1 MNVPEPLI
9 LHQSSA
15 RKHSVVICDSGA
27 GGCDEI
33 AAVLALSD
41 NYRFQIVGLD
51 VLTHHS
57 GAHEPDVV
65 ILDILGESGSEL
77 DHLTTIRARFGETPI
92 IIVSKG
98 ADDAIVR
105 GLLRHRVQDWQ
116 RRPLVPGDLMASL
129 TASIR
134 TNRAS
139 ASRVHA
145 VISASA
151 GSGGTSVA
159 ICLADVMNR
168 KLPRGK
174 GSVGLFDLDFATG
187 DCGLRL
193 NLSTTARL
201 ESAITTP
208 TRIDA
213 EFVSLIQQKHS
224 SGLNLYSFKRR
235 EFITH
240 LNTYEMVLRLLDA
253 VTLEHNHTILDIPAY
268 QTDWE
273 AEVLSA
279 VNTITVV
286 CEMNVV
292 SIRHA
297 LDVLKMIDA
306 LPGEPKRVTVAV
318 NKVERGLFG
327 RQRISKARLKDLFGE
342 TRLFQLPS
350 DGATLLDAIDR
361 GLLPRE
367 VSARS
372 PFIKALE
379 KYAAS
384 TLLAES
390 ERRSAG

>member
-1 MNVPEPLI
+1 MNVPEPL
-9 LHQSSA
+9 LL
-15 RKHSVVICDSGA
+15 RKNASRKLNVVICDSGA

-33 AAVLALSD
+33 AAIVALSD
-41 NYRFQIVGLD
+41 DFRVQT
-51 VLTHHS
+51 LTMEALVHHS
-57 GAHEPDVV
+57 GLHEPDVV
-65 ILDILGESGSEL
+65 ILDIKGEAASEL
-77 DHLTTIRARFGETPI
+77 DHLTAIRARFGDTPVVI
-92 IIVSKG
+92 ISTG
-98 ADDAIVR
+98 AEDAIVR

-116 RRPLVPGDLMASL
+116 RRPLSAGDLLSAL
-129 TASIR
+129 NASIR

-139 ASRVHA
+139 VSRVHA

-151 GSGGTSVA
+151 GAGGTSVA
-159 ICLADVMNR
+159 VSLADVVNR
-168 KLPRGK
+168 SLPKGK
-174 GSVGLFDLDFATG
+174 GSVGLFDLDFSSG

-213 EFVSLIQQKHS
+213 EFVSLIQQKHA
-224 SGLNLYSFKRR
+224 SGFSLYSFKRR

-253 VTLEHNHTILDIPAY
+253 VTLEHSHTILDIPAY

-273 AEVLSA
+273 GEVLSA

-297 LDVLKMIDA
+297 LDILKTIDA
-306 LPGEPKRVTVAV
+306 LPGAPRQVTVAL
-318 NKVERGLFG
+318 NKVSSGLFG
-327 RQRISKARLKDLFGE
+327 SQRIPKAKLKDLFGDR
-342 TRLFQLPS
+342 RLVQFPS
-350 DGATLLDAIDR
+350 DEDTLSDAIDR

-372 PFIKALE
+372 PFLKALE
-379 KYAAS
+379 RYAAA
-384 TLLAES
+384 TVLAEVD
-390 ERRSAG
+390 RRA